1 VFQGEQVMDD
11 IIDRLE
17 DLIGIVN
24 NFAESIE
31 AMRDDL
37 KATIRDCEQL
47 AEEVE
52 QLREAAGK

>member
-1 VFQGEQVMDD
+1 MDNV
-11 IIDRLE
+11 INTLE
-17 DLIGIVN
+17 DLIGIVSS
-24 NFAESIE
+24 FAESIE

>member
-1 VFQGEQVMDD
+1 MDNV
-11 IIDRLE
+11 INTLE

-31 AMRDDL
+31 AMQYDL

>member
-1 VFQGEQVMDD
+1 MDD
-11 IIDRLE
+11 IINTLE

-24 NFAESIE
+24 SFAESIE
-31 AMRDDL
+31 NMRDDL